1 MATPALKP
9 EVVEQ
14 EVLVNYLISMA
25 RTVEGTVNRSLDAL
39 IGLGDPRTGSLPS
52 EIFMLEPRINEMEMI
67 IDEYAV
73 RLLRKAN
80 LPEEDIRLTVAS
92 LKITKDLERMGDLG
106 VNLAE
111 RVISLNQMLP
121 VTAPKE
127 LAPMVAAARAMVSR
141 ALGALIFRNVILAT
155 GVLESD
161 DFVDGYRDRVF
172 EHLMIQMTKDAGE
185 IAPSTQFILATR
197 HLERIAD
204 HATNIAEEI
213 IFWIRGL
220 DVRHGHV
227 PPSSGGDTRNG
238 SGAEDTGN
246 VAGNLPPLDFTLTSR
261 E

>member
-1 MATPALKP
+1 MATSTLKP
-9 EVVEQ
+9 EVIEQ
-14 EVLVNYLISMA
+14 EVLVNYLVSMA

-39 IGLGDPRTGSLPS
+39 IGLGDPRTGSLPN

-121 VTAPKE
+121 VTAPRE
-127 LAPMVAAARAMVSR
+127 LAPMVTAARAMVSR

-161 DFVDGYRDRVF
+161 DIVDSYRDRVF
-172 EHLMIQMTKDAGE
+172 EHLMTQMTNDAALVG
-185 IAPSTQFILATR
+185 PSTQFILATR

-220 DVRHGHV
+220 DVRHGHLL
-227 PPSSGGDTRNG
+227 PQPSADPTNV
-238 SGAEDTGN
+238 TGN
-246 VAGNLPPLDFTLTSR
+246 SCLLDASLTSQG
-261 E
+261 

>member
-1 MATPALKP
+1 MATPTLKP
-9 EVVEQ
+9 QVVEQ
-14 EVLVNYLISMA
+14 EVLVNYLVSMA

-52 EIFMLEPRINEMEMI
+52 EIFMLEPRINEMERI

-73 RLLRKAN
+73 RLLRNTN
-80 LPEEDIRLTVAS
+80 LAEEDIRLTVAS

-111 RVISLNQMLP
+111 RVISLNQLLP
-121 VTAPKE
+121 VTAPRE

-161 DFVDGYRDRVF
+161 DIVDNYRDMLF
-172 EHLMIQMTKDAGE
+172 EHLMIQMTGDAGV
-185 IAPSTQFILATR
+185 IAPSMQFILATR

-227 PPSSGGDTRNG
+227 APGTSGTPVDIT
-238 SGAEDTGN
+238 E
-246 VAGNLPPLDFTLTSR
+246 TLSTPVSAWRSR
-261 E
+261 A